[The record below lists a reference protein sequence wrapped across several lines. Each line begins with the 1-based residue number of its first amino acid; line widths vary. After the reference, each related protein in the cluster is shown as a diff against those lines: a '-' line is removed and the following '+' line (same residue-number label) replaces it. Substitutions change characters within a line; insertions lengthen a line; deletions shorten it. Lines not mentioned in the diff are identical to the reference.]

1 MVVLFSTDV
10 AAAPGWT
17 SDGPAFYV
25 PAA

>member
-1 MVVLFSTDV
+1 VVKFSTDLG
-10 AAAPGWT
+10 AAPGWI